1 MNRPARIAVRA
12 AALLA
17 LVFLAACGQHKNN
30 WYGTNITGVM
40 PDLSFLMTRASDGQV
55 VSAKDFR
62 GKEVLVYFGYTNCPD
77 VCPTTLANIAEALNT
92 LGPRAKDVRILF
104 VTVDPNRDT
113 LPVLKNYAKA
123 FSPEMVG
130 LRGTPD
136 AIASLARRYRVA
148 YSVDPGPPYEVSH
161 SSAVFFF
168 DKNSK
173 ARVVTLTTDDT
184 AALADDMKAVLP

>member
-1 MNRPARIAVRA
+1 
-12 AALLA
+12 
-17 LVFLAACGQHKNN
+17 
-30 WYGTNITGVM
+30 
-40 PDLSFLMTRASDGQV
+40 MTRANDGQV

-62 GKEVLVYFGYTNCPD
+62 GKELLLYFGYTNCPD
-77 VCPTTLANIAEALNT
+77 VCPTTLANIAEALNK
-92 LGPRAKDVRILF
+92 LGPRAKDVRVLF

-123 FSPEMVG
+123 FSSEMVG

-148 YSVDPGPPYEVSH
+148 YSVDPGPPYQVSH

-168 DKNSK
+168 DADGK

-184 AALADDMKAVLP
+184 AALAGDMKAVLP

>member
-1 MNRPARIAVRA
+1 MNRPVRIAART
-12 AALLA
+12 AALMA
-17 LVFLAACGQHKNN
+17 LMLLAACQHKTN

-40 PDLSFLMTRASDGQV
+40 PDLTFTMTRADNGRV
-55 VSAKDFR
+55 VSASDFR
-62 GKEVLVYFGYTNCPD
+62 GKEVLLYFGYTNCPD
-77 VCPTTLANIAEALNT
+77 VCPTTLANIAEALNK
-92 LGPRAKDVRILF
+92 LGPRAKDVRVLF

-168 DKNSK
+168 DANGK

-184 AALADDMKAVLP
+184 AALAGDMKALLP